1 MAGAMANER
10 ERILVA
16 PAWPYAAG
24 PRHLGHVAGLGVPA
38 DVFARYHRLKGSD
51 VLMVSGTDEHGTPV
65 MVAADEEGITPREA
79 AEKYNRV
86 IREDLRA
93 LGLTYD
99 NFTRTTTANHAR
111 VTQDIFRTLYER
123 GYIFEQSMLVAFS
136 TTTGNTLPDRYIEG
150 TCPICGFENARGD
163 QCDNCGNQLDP
174 IDLIEPRSRIDGTTP
189 EFRETNHLFL
199 DLPAFA
205 EQLADWIGKQEHW
218 RPNVRNFSLSY
229 VQDLKPRPVTRDLD
243 WGVPIPVPGYAE
255 QENKR
260 IYVWIDAVVGYLSAA
275 VEWAHDRGTPEAWRD
290 WWQNPAARH
299 FYFMGKD
306 NIVFHTVIWPS
317 ELLGYGTGGE
327 LGAGRPLE
335 LPHNVVASE
344 FLMMESQQFSTS
356 RGVGIYVNDFLSR
369 YDADALRYYL
379 TAAGP
384 ETHDTNFT
392 WAEFVRRN
400 NDELVATWGNLVNRT
415 LTNAFRNFGAVPEP
429 GELTDADRALLE
441 TVESGFGAV
450 GAQIEAAKFRA
461 ALAEAMRLASQANQ
475 YLSEQA
481 PWALLKSDR
490 ERAGTVLYVALRAID
505 NLKTIFTPFMP
516 FSSQALHEL
525 LGFRG
530 TIAGAPEF
538 RAIET
543 DEGAHE
549 VLTGDYESWIGDW
562 KPSELVPGQELQE
575 PRPLF
580 KKLDPEVIEEELRRM
595 DPDRPEDDAA

>member
-1 MAGAMANER
+1 
-10 ERILVA
+10 
-16 PAWPYAAG
+16 
-24 PRHLGHVAGLGVPA
+24 VAGLGVPA

-65 MVAADEEGITPREA
+65 MVAADQEGLTPGEA

-86 IREDLRA
+86 IRDDFRA

-99 NFTRTTTANHAR
+99 NFTRTTTPNHAR

-136 TTTGNTLPDRYIEG
+136 TTSGNTLPDRYIEG
-150 TCPICGFENARGD
+150 TCPICGFEDARGD

-174 IDLIEPRSRIDGTTP
+174 IDLIDPRSRIDGTTP

-199 DLPAFA
+199 NLPAFA
-205 EQLADWIGKQEHW
+205 EQLAGWIGKQTHW

-229 VQDLKPRPVTRDLD
+229 VRDLKPRPVTRDLD
-243 WGVPIPVPGYAE
+243 WGIPIPVPGYAE
-255 QENKR
+255 LENKR

-275 VEWAHDRGTPEAWRD
+275 VEWANNRGTPDAWRD
-290 WWQNPAARH
+290 WWQNPDARH

-317 ELLGYGTGGE
+317 ELLGYGAGGE
-327 LGAGRPLE
+327 IGGGEKALE
-335 LPHNVVASE
+335 LPYNVVASE
-344 FLMMESQQFSTS
+344 FLMMESQQFSAS
-356 RGVGIYVNDFLSR
+356 RGVGIYVSDFLSR

-384 ETHDTNFT
+384 ETHDTDFT

-415 LTNAFRNFGAVPEP
+415 LTNAYRNFGSVPEP
-429 GELTDADRALLE
+429 GELTDAERALLE
-441 TVESGFGAV
+441 AIEGGFAAV
-450 GAQIEAAKFRA
+450 GEQIEAAKFRA
-461 ALAEAMRLASQANQ
+461 ALGEAMRLASQANQ

-481 PWALLKSDR
+481 PWALLESDR

-505 NLKTIFTPFMP
+505 SLKTLFTPFVP

-525 LGFRG
+525 LGHEG

-538 RAIET
+538 RTVE
-543 DEGAHE
+543 EGESFHE
-549 VLTGDYESWIGDW
+549 ILTGDYDSWIGEW
-562 KPSELVPGQELQE
+562 KPSELTPGQKLRE

-580 KKLDPEVIEEELRRM
+580 TKLDPKIVDEELARM
-595 DPDRPEDDAA
+595 EQAAAAT

>member
-1 MAGAMANER
+1 MPDER

-24 PRHLGHVAGLGVPA
+24 PRHLGHVVGFGVPA

-65 MVAADEEGITPREA
+65 MVAADSEGITPREA

-111 VTQDIFRTLYER
+111 VTQDIFRTLHER

-150 TCPICGFENARGD
+150 KCPICGFENARGD

-189 EFRETNHLFL
+189 EFRETNHLFF

-205 EQLADWIGKQEHW
+205 DQLADWIEEQAHW

-229 VQDLKPRPVTRDLD
+229 VRDLKPRPVTRDLD

-255 QENKR
+255 QPNKR

-275 VEWAHDRGTPEAWRD
+275 VEWAQIRGEPEAWRE
-290 WWQNPAARH
+290 WWQDPAARH

-317 ELLGYGTGGE
+317 ELLGYDEAGE
-327 LGAGRPLE
+327 LGAGRPLV
-335 LPHNVVASE
+335 LPYNVVASE
-344 FLMMESQQFSTS
+344 FLTMESRQFSAS
-356 RGVGIYVNDFLSR
+356 RGVGIYVQDFLSR

-384 ETHDTNFT
+384 ETHDTEFT

-415 LTNAFRNFGAVPEP
+415 LTNAHRNFGAVPEP
-429 GELTDADRALLE
+429 GELTAADRALLE
-441 TVESGFGAV
+441 AVEGGFGAV
-450 GAQIEAAKFRA
+450 GEHIEAARFRA
-461 ALAEAMRLASQANQ
+461 ALAEAMRLAGQANQ

-481 PWALLKSDR
+481 PWALLESDR
-490 ERAGTVLYVALRAID
+490 GRAGTVLYTTLSAID
-505 NLKTIFTPFMP
+505 GLRILFTPFIP
-516 FSSQALHEL
+516 FSSQRLHEL
-525 LGFRG
+525 LGHEG
-530 TIAGAPEF
+530 QIAGELEF
-538 RAIET
+538 RTVEE
-543 DEGAHE
+543 DGNSHE
-549 VLTGDYESWIGDW
+549 VLTGDYASWVGEW
-562 KPSELVPGQELQE
+562 KLGELAAGQELQE

-580 KKLDPEVIEEELRRM
+580 TKLDPKIVDEELARM
-595 DPDRPEDDAA
+595 EKGAGS

>member
-1 MAGAMANER
+1 MSNVR

-24 PRHLGHVAGLGVPA
+24 PRHLGHVVGFGVPA

-65 MVAADEEGITPREA
+65 MVAADSEGITPREA

-86 IREDLRA
+86 IRDDLRA
-93 LGLTYD
+93 LGLAYD

-111 VTQDIFRTLYER
+111 VTQDLFRTLHER
-123 GYIFEQSMLVAFS
+123 GYIVEQSMLVAFS
-136 TTTGNTLPDRYIEG
+136 PATGNTLPDRYIEG
-150 TCPICGFENARGD
+150 TCPICGYKHARGD

-174 IDLIEPRSRIDGTTP
+174 IDLIEPRSRIDGSTP

-205 EQLADWIGKQEHW
+205 EQLGEWIGKQDHW

-229 VQDLKPRPVTRDLD
+229 IENLRPRPITRDLD
-243 WGVPIPVPGYAE
+243 WGVRIPIEPYASD
-255 QENKR
+255 ENKR
-260 IYVWIDAVVGYLSAA
+260 IYVWFDAVIGYLSAS
-275 VEWAHDRGTPEAWRD
+275 VEWAVSRGQPDAWRE
-290 WWQNPAARH
+290 WWQNPDARH
-299 FYFMGKD
+299 YYFMGKD
-306 NIVFHTVIWPS
+306 NIVFHTIIWPS
-317 ELLGYGTGGE
+317 MLIGYGAGGE
-327 LGAGRPLE
+327 LGAGREPLR
-335 LPHNVVASE
+335 LPYNVVASE

-356 RGVGIYVNDFLSR
+356 RGVGIYVNDFLAR

-384 ETHDTNFT
+384 ETHDTDFT

-415 LTNAFRNFGAVPEP
+415 LTNAWRNFGAVPEP
-429 GELTDADRALLE
+429 GELTEDDRALLE
-441 TVESGFGAV
+441 AVEGGFAAV
-450 GAQIEAAKFRA
+450 GGQIEAARFRA

-481 PWALLKSDR
+481 PWALLESNR
-490 ERAGTVLYVALRAID
+490 GRAGTVLYVALRAID
-505 NLKTIFTPFMP
+505 SLKTLFTPFIP

-525 LGFRG
+525 LGHEG
-530 TIAGAPEF
+530 TIAGELEF
-538 RAIET
+538 RTVEE
-543 DEGAHE
+543 DDGSHE
-549 VLTGDYESWIGDW
+549 VLTGDYDAWIGEW
-562 KPSELVPGQELQE
+562 KPSELAPGQKLGE

-580 KKLDPEVIEEELRRM
+580 KKLDPEIADAELERM
-595 DPDRPEDDAA
+595 EKAAAS

>member
-1 MAGAMANER
+1 VVGF
-10 ERILVA
+10 
-16 PAWPYAAG
+16 
-24 PRHLGHVAGLGVPA
+24 GVPA
-38 DVFARYHRLKGSD
+38 DVFARYQRLKGSD

-65 MVAADEEGITPREA
+65 MVAADGEGITPREA

-86 IREDLRA
+86 IREDLRV

-111 VTQDIFRTLYER
+111 VTRDIFRTLYER
-123 GYIFEQSMLVAFS
+123 GFIFEQSMLVAFS

-150 TCPICGFENARGD
+150 TCPICGFEHARGD

-205 EQLADWIGKQEHW
+205 EQLADWIGKQTHW

-229 VQDLKPRPVTRDLD
+229 LKDLKPRPVTRDLD
-243 WGVPIPVPGYAE
+243 WGVRIPVSGYEE
-255 QENKR
+255 QANKR
-260 IYVWIDAVVGYLSAA
+260 IYVWIDAVVGYLSAS
-275 VEWAHDRGTPEAWRD
+275 VEWAQSRGTPDAWRD
-290 WWQNPAARH
+290 WWQNPDARH

-317 ELLGYGTGGE
+317 ELLGYGPGGE
-327 LGAGRPLE
+327 LGAGREALQ
-335 LPHNVVASE
+335 LPYNVVASE
-344 FLMMESQQFSTS
+344 FLMMESRQFSTS
-356 RGVGIYVNDFLSR
+356 RGVGIYINDFLSR

-384 ETHDTNFT
+384 ETHDTDFT
-392 WAEFVRRN
+392 WTEFVRRN

-415 LTNAFRNFGAVPEP
+415 LTNAYRNFGAVPQP

-441 TVESGFGAV
+441 AIAGGFAAV
-450 GAQIEAAKFRA
+450 GEQIEAARFRA
-461 ALAEAMRLASQANQ
+461 ALAEVMRLASQANQ

-481 PWALLKSDR
+481 PWALLESDR
-490 ERAGTVLYVALRAID
+490 ERAGTVLYVALQAID
-505 NLKTIFTPFMP
+505 SLKTIFTPFIP

-525 LGFRG
+525 LGYDG
-530 TIAGAPEF
+530 TIAGELEF
-538 RAIET
+538 RTVEE
-543 DEGAHE
+543 DDGSHE
-549 VLTGDYESWIGDW
+549 VLTGDYEAWIGEW
-562 KPSELVPGQELQE
+562 KPSELAPGQKLQE

-580 KKLDPEVIEEELRRM
+580 KKLDPEIVDVELERM
-595 DPDRPEDDAA
+595 EKAAAS

>member
-1 MAGAMANER
+1 VVGF
-10 ERILVA
+10 
-16 PAWPYAAG
+16 
-24 PRHLGHVAGLGVPA
+24 GVPA

-65 MVAADEEGITPREA
+65 MVAADSEGITPAEA

-205 EQLADWIGKQEHW
+205 EQLADWIGKQTHW
-218 RPNVRNFSLSY
+218 RPNVRNFSVSF

-243 WGVPIPVPGYAE
+243 WGVPIPVPGYVE
-255 QENKR
+255 QKNKR

-275 VEWAHDRGTPEAWRD
+275 VEWAHNRGTPDAWRD
-290 WWQNPAARH
+290 WWQNPDARH

-317 ELLGYGTGGE
+317 ELLGYGTGGD

-335 LPHNVVASE
+335 LPYNVVASE
-344 FLMMESQQFSTS
+344 FLTTESRQFSVS

-384 ETHDTNFT
+384 ETHDTDFT

-415 LTNAFRNFGAVPEP
+415 LTNAHRNFGAVPEP

-441 TVESGFGAV
+441 AVEGGFATVGE
-450 GAQIEAAKFRA
+450 QIETARFRA
-461 ALAEAMRLASQANQ
+461 ALGEAMRLASQANQ
-475 YLSEQA
+475 YLSEQS
-481 PWALLKSDR
+481 PWALLEADR

-505 NLKTIFTPFMP
+505 SLKIQLTPFLP
-516 FSSQALHEL
+516 FSSQQLHEL
-525 LGFRG
+525 LGHEG
-530 TIAGAPEF
+530 EIAGELEF
-538 RAIET
+538 RTIEEE
-543 DEGAHE
+543 EGRSHE
-549 VLTGDYESWIGDW
+549 VLTGDYASWVGEW
-562 KPSELVPGQELQE
+562 KPSELAPGQTLQE
-575 PRPLF
+575 PRRLF
-580 KKLDPEVIEEELRRM
+580 KKLDPDIVDEELARM
-595 DPDRPEDDAA
+595 EQAA

>member
-1 MAGAMANER
+1 
-10 ERILVA
+10 LVA

-24 PRHLGHVAGLGVPA
+24 PRHLGHVVGFGVPA
-38 DVFARYHRLKGSD
+38 DIFARYHRLKGSD

-65 MVAADEEGITPREA
+65 MVAADNEGITPPEA

-93 LGLTYD
+93 LGLSYD

-111 VTQDIFRTLYER
+111 VTRDIFRTLYEH

-150 TCPICGFENARGD
+150 TCPICGYEHARGD

-174 IDLIEPRSRIDGTTP
+174 IDLINPRSRIDGTTP

-205 EQLADWIGKQEHW
+205 EQLADWIGKQKHW

-229 VQDLKPRPVTRDLD
+229 IENLRPRPVTRDLD
-243 WGVPIPVPGYAE
+243 WGVRIPVPGYEE
-255 QENKR
+255 QQNKR

-275 VEWAHDRGTPEAWRD
+275 IEWARTRGEPDAWRE
-290 WWQNPAARH
+290 WWQNPDSRH

-306 NIVFHTVIWPS
+306 NIVFHTIIWPA

-327 LGAGRPLE
+327 LGAGRPLT
-335 LPHNVVASE
+335 LPYNVVASE
-344 FLMMESQQFSTS
+344 FLTMESRQFSVS
-356 RGVGIYVNDFLSR
+356 RGVGIYVSDFLSR
-369 YDADALRYYL
+369 YDADPLRYYL

-384 ETHDTNFT
+384 ETQDTDFT

-400 NDELVATWGNLVNRT
+400 NDELVANWGNLVNRT
-415 LTNAFRNFGAVPEP
+415 LTNAHRNFGAVPQP
-429 GELTDADRALLE
+429 GELTAADRALLDA
-441 TVESGFGAV
+441 VESGFSAV
-450 GAQIEAAKFRA
+450 GEQIEAARFRA

-481 PWALLKSDR
+481 PWALLESDR
-490 ERAGTVLYVALRAID
+490 ERAGTILYVALRAID
-505 NLKTIFTPFMP
+505 SLKTMFTPFIP
-516 FSSQALHEL
+516 LSSQTLHEL
-525 LGFRG
+525 LGHEG
-530 TIAGAPEF
+530 TIAGALEF
-538 RAIET
+538 RTVEEQGQT
-543 DEGAHE
+543 HE
-549 VLTGDYESWIGDW
+549 VLTGDYASWVGEW
-562 KPSELVPGQELQE
+562 GPSELTPGQQLRE

-580 KKLDPEVIEEELRRM
+580 KKLEPELADAELARM
-595 DPDRPEDDAA
+595 EKAAAAS

>member
-1 MAGAMANER
+1 VPTDR

-24 PRHLGHVAGLGVPA
+24 PRHLGHVVGFGVPA

-65 MVAADEEGITPREA
+65 MVAADGEGITPREA
-79 AEKYNRV
+79 AEKYNRA

-111 VTQDIFRTLYER
+111 VTRDIFRTLYER

-136 TTTGNTLPDRYIEG
+136 PTTGNTLPDRYIEG
-150 TCPICGFENARGD
+150 TCPICGFEHARGD

-189 EFRETNHLFL
+189 EFRETNHLFF
-199 DLPAFA
+199 DLPAFSERLA
-205 EQLADWIGKQEHW
+205 EWIDGQTHW

-229 VQDLKPRPVTRDLD
+229 LKDLKPRPVTRDLD
-243 WGVPIPVPGYAE
+243 WGVRIPVPGYEE

-275 VEWAHDRGTPEAWRD
+275 VEWAQNQGQPDAWRD
-290 WWQNPAARH
+290 WWQNPDARH

-317 ELLGYGTGGE
+317 ELLGYDIGGE
-327 LGAGRPLE
+327 LGAGRSLV
-335 LPHNVVASE
+335 LPYNVVASE
-344 FLMMESQQFSTS
+344 FLTMESRQFSAS
-356 RGVGIYVNDFLSR
+356 RGVGIYVADFLSR

-379 TAAGP
+379 TASGP
-384 ETHDTNFT
+384 ETHDTEFT

-415 LTNAFRNFGAVPEP
+415 LTNAYRNFGAVPEP
-429 GELTDADRALLE
+429 GELTAADRALLE
-441 TVESGFGAV
+441 TIAAGFATV
-450 GAQIEAAKFRA
+450 GREIEAARFRA

-481 PWALLKSDR
+481 PWALLESDR
-490 ERAGTVLYVALRAID
+490 ERAGTVLYAALRAID
-505 NLKTIFTPFMP
+505 SLKILFTPFIP

-525 LGFRG
+525 LGHEG
-530 TIAGAPEF
+530 TIAGELEF
-538 RAIET
+538 RTVEE
-543 DEGAHE
+543 DDGSHE
-549 VLTGDYESWIGDW
+549 VLTGDYEAWTGEW
-562 KPSELVPGQELQE
+562 KPSELAPGRRLQA

-580 KKLDPEVIEEELRRM
+580 KKLDAEVVDTELERM
-595 DPDRPEDDAA
+595 EKAAAS